1 MIDCGITTNFL
12 KEWERM
18 CVKFDKVGCAGCPLL
33 RKDPAGIVYSCRG
46 FTTIHP
52 QDAQEIV
59 QKWSDEHP
67 LKTRKDVFLE
77 KFPKALLRG
86 TGAPLCCAKRIGIAP
101 NKDCMEKSCVD
112 CWNEP
117 YEE

>member
-1 MIDCGITTNFL
+1 MIDCNITANFL

-18 CVKFDKVGCAGCPLL
+18 HEVCKRCEACPL
-33 RKDPAGIVYSCRG
+33 SCFKNQTGNYCRV
-46 FTTIHP
+46 FVMSYP

-67 LKTRKDVFLE
+67 QKTRKDVFLE

-86 TGAPLCCAKRIGIAP
+86 TGAPLCCAKRVGIVP
-101 NKDCMEKSCVD
+101 ETKNCMEKSCVD